1 MYCTMITITASEAR
15 KNLFPLIKQVNDDQA
30 AIHISSRGG
39 TAVLVSE
46 AEWNS
51 VQETNY
57 LLRNP
62 VNARRLM
69 ESLERVRHGEVEH
82 HELVEFEGEGA
93 AETALDDVCGGDA
106 L

>member
-1 MYCTMITITASEAR
+1 MTTITASEAR
-15 KNLFPLIKQVNDDQA
+15 KHLFPLIKQVNDDRA

-51 VQETNY
+51 LQETSY

-62 VNARRLM
+62 INAQRLVESMEHFRRGDVTGHQLVDT
-69 ESLERVRHGEVEH
+69 SDDSSNDERV
-82 HELVEFEGEGA
+82 
-93 AETALDDVCGGDA
+93 D
-106 L
+106 

>member
-1 MYCTMITITASEAR
+1 MTTITASEAR
-15 KNLFPLIKQVNDDQA
+15 KNLFPLIKQVNDDRA

-51 VQETNY
+51 LQETSY

-62 VNARRLM
+62 VNAQR
-69 ESLERVRHGEVEH
+69 
-82 HELVEFEGEGA
+82 LVESMEQFRR
-93 AETALDDVCGGDA
+93 GDA
-106 L
+106 AAHLLTGVEDDDHAEAD

>member
-1 MYCTMITITASEAR
+1 MTTITASEAR
-15 KNLFPLIKQVNDDQA
+15 KNLFPLIKQVNDDHA
-30 AIHISSRGG
+30 VIHISSRAG

-51 VQETNY
+51 IQETNY

-69 ESLERVRHGEVEH
+69 VSLERARRGEAAP
-82 HELVEFEGEGA
+82 HELIEMDD
-93 AETALDDVCGGDA
+93 ETA
-106 L
+106 

>member
-1 MYCTMITITASEAR
+1 MVTITASEAR
-15 KNLFPLIKQVNDDQA
+15 KSLFPLIKQVIDDHA
-30 AIHISSRGG
+30 AIHISSRAG

-51 VQETNY
+51 IQETNY

-69 ESLERVRHGEVEH
+69 ESIERSRHGQVTA
-82 HELVEFEGEGA
+82 HELIEVDDDEA
-93 AETALDDVCGGDA
+93 ASVAI
-106 L
+106 

>member
-1 MYCTMITITASEAR
+1 MVTITASEAR
-15 KNLFPLIKQVNDDQA
+15 KNLFPLIKQVNDDHA

-46 AEWNS
+46 REWNS
-51 VQETNY
+51 IQETNY

-69 ESLERVRHGEVEH
+69 ESLERVRRGEIETHG
-82 HELVEFEGEGA
+82 LVDIEGEGEGEVVDGPEDGA
-93 AETALDDVCGGDA
+93 A
-106 L
+106 

>member
-1 MYCTMITITASEAR
+1 MNSTMVSITASEAR

-62 VNARRLM
+62 INARRLM
-69 ESLERVRHGEVEH
+69 ESLDRARRGDFGE
-82 HELVEFEGEGA
+82 HELVEGIATNESEP
-93 AETALDDVCGGDA
+93 ESEDEAL
-106 L
+106 

>member
-1 MYCTMITITASEAR
+1 MTGTIHCTMVTITASEAR
-15 KNLFPLIKQVNDDQA
+15 KNLFPLIKQVNDDHA

-51 VQETNY
+51 IQETNY

-69 ESLERVRHGEVEH
+69 ESLERVRRGEIEA
-82 HELVEFEGEGA
+82 HELVDVEGE
-93 AETALDDVCGGDA
+93 LDDGPEDGA
-106 L
+106 E